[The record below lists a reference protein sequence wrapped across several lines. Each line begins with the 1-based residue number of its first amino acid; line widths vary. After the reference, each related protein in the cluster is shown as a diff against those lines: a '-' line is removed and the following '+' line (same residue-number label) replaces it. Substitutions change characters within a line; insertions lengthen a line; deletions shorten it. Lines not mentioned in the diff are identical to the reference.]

1 LCYDY
6 NDMGYIASPMYGFLI
21 TTRSRSR
28 WQKLAYG
35 VFSCIKVSPRDV
47 TKTMLIAEQP
57 CRKDRLLAHPVKN
70 VVIHPGW
77 QRTRPGKLEQTNE
90 WPQDLLD
97 ALSMQD

>member
-6 NDMGYIASPMYGFLI
+6 NDRGYIASPMYGFLI

-35 VFSCIKVSPRDV
+35 VFSCTEVRPRDV

-57 CRKDRLLAHPVKN
+57 CRKDRLLVHLM
-70 VVIHPGW
+70 IHPGW
-77 QRTRPGKLEQTNE
+77 QRTMPDKLEQTNE

-97 ALSMQD
+97 APSMQD